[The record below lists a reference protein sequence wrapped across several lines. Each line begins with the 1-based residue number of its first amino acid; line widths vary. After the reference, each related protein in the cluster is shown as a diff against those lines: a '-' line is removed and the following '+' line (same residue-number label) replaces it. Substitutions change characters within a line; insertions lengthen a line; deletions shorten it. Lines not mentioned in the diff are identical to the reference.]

1 MNKLGLMDIQEITQP
16 KTKNSVFRQTSG
28 VLVVT
33 AIIVLCSLGWCA
45 SSNVSANISAG
56 QEAGDPNH
64 GREVFEKRCAGCHA
78 LDREK
83 EGPRLRGVFGRKSGS
98 ITTFKYSDAMKSAN
112 VIWDASSLDQWLTDP
127 DKFIPDS
134 DMDFRLS
141 NSADRSDVIAYL
153 KQLSNK

>member
-1 MNKLGLMDIQEITQP
+1 MSNQGFTRP
-16 KTKNSVFRQTSG
+16 KIGNLFFRFASGQCLIG
-28 VLVVT
+28 VLVV
-33 AIIVLCSLGWCA
+33 AA
-45 SSNVSANISAG
+45 SMGICTLNWSPASAVSAG
-56 QEAGDPNH
+56 QNSNDSGDPDH
-64 GREVFEKRCAGCHA
+64 GREVFAKRCAGCHA

-98 ITTFKYSDAMKSAN
+98 ITTFKYSEAMKSAN

-141 NSADRSDVIAYL
+141 NVGERIDVIAYL
-153 KQLSNK
+153 RQLSNHQ